1 MSTKGLHSRLIS
13 IVVGLSVFVGVHSV
27 RAAATDREWA
37 ETMVPSVLL
46 LPAELDPTFQQKLV
60 QRIRGP
66 YERSHPLT
74 LWVLAD

>member
-1 MSTKGLHSRLIS
+1 MGLHSRLIS
-13 IVVGLSVFVGVHSV
+13 ITVGFSVLAGAHCA
-27 RAAATDREWA
+27 RAAATDQKSV

-46 LPAELDPTFQQKLV
+46 LPAELDPVFQQKLV

-66 YERSHPLT
+66 YERSHPLN